1 MSKIKDTVRGG
12 ANNAELGWRAWARSG
27 ATRLVTQG
35 LEWGKWAYMSSRFI
49 GWIIV
54 TTGIVTAL
62 PLIFE
67 VPSETSSFIFFLA
80 VNIRATCRSRESWQ

>member
-1 MSKIKDTVRGG
+1 MSKVKDAVKKD
-12 ANNAELGWRAWARSG
+12 AVSWRTWLRDRS
-27 ATRLVTQG
+27 TIVMRHG

-49 GWIIV
+49 GWVIV

-67 VPSETSSFIFFLA
+67 VI
-80 VNIRATCRSRESWQ
+80 NK